1 MSNANIPQPKFG
13 DVFLADLLGD
23 ENVQSGR
30 RPVVIAQNDI
40 GNRFSTTVEV
50 IPMSS
55 RINKARYLPTH
66 VLVHP
71 TQNNGLKMASIVLA
85 EQVVTIPKK
94 RLLGYIGSLDQS
106 TLGMIGQ
113 SRRTQSLF
121 YDLN

>member
-1 MSNANIPQPKFG
+1 MNTTNIPQPKFG
-13 DVFLADLLGD
+13 DIFFADLLGD
-23 ENVQSGR
+23 ENVQSGK
-30 RPVVIAQNDI
+30 RPVIIAQNDI

-55 RINKARYLPTH
+55 RINKAKHMPTH

-71 TQNNGLKMASIVLA
+71 TQMNGLRTASIVLA

-94 RLLGYIGSLDQS
+94 RLVAYLGALDIG
-106 TLGMIGQ
+106 TLTLVGQ
-113 SRRTQSLF
+113 ARRTQSPF